1 MLYVGNT
8 ASPHFRAW
16 PAHFARRGH
25 EVHVLHFAPDPGS
38 AVEGAR
44 LHELPGIVWSLRGGW
59 RLGALG
65 LRHVSRRV
73 HPHVLH
79 TQQVI
84 PSSYAGCL
92 ARIRPHV
99 ATAWGSEV
107 LLAPKPHQR
116 RLVARVARTA
126 DLLTADSEHVLAV
139 LGELGADPER
149 RRLVPWGFE
158 RAWLEPAVSRSRDEA
173 ARRAGLPAGRT
184 IVLSPR
190 GTLDLYEPETVVRGL
205 AFAAKSVP
213 GLLGVVACDQ
223 GGDAVPIERLEALA
237 QELGIEIDFRPK
249 WPHEQMAFVYRAVAV
264 CVSVPRSDSAP
275 TSVVEA
281 VALGAPVVV
290 SDLPWT
296 REEPYRHLHM
306 EVVPV
311 GEAEALGGAIARQV
325 RSGPAEEN
333 QRVAGRYFDRDVL
346 FGAVEKEYERLA
358 GRA

>member
-1 MLYVGNT
+1 LLYVGNT

-16 PAHFARRGH
+16 PAYFAQRGH
-25 EVHVLHFAPDPGS
+25 EVHVLHFARGPGS
-38 AVEGAR
+38 SVEGAL
-44 LHELPGIVWSLRGGW
+44 LHELPGLVWSVRGGW

-65 LRHVSRRV
+65 IRRVSRGLR
-73 HPHVLH
+73 PDVLH

-84 PSSYAGCL
+84 PASYAACL

-107 LLAPKPHQR
+107 LLARKPHQR
-116 RLVARVARTA
+116 RIVARVARTA

-139 LGELGADPER
+139 LGELGAPRES
-149 RRLVPWGFE
+149 RRLVPWGVD
-158 RAWLEPAVSRSRDEA
+158 RAWLEPAASLSRDEA

-205 AFAAKSVP
+205 AVAAKSAP
-213 GLLGVVACDQ
+213 DLLGVVACDQ
-223 GGDAVPIERLEALA
+223 SEDAVPIQRLEELA
-237 QELGIEIDFRPK
+237 RDLGIEINFRPK
-249 WPHEQMAFVYRAVAV
+249 WQHPQMAFVYRAAAV
-264 CVSVPRSDSAP
+264 CVSVPRSDSAS
-275 TSVVEA
+275 TSVIEA
-281 VALGAPVVV
+281 AALGAPVVV

-311 GEAEALGGAIARQV
+311 GQPEPLGDAIARQV
-325 RSGPAEEN
+325 QSGPEEEN
-333 QRVAGRYFDRDVL
+333 QRAAGRYFDRAAL
-346 FGAVEKEYERLA
+346 FEAVEREYERLA